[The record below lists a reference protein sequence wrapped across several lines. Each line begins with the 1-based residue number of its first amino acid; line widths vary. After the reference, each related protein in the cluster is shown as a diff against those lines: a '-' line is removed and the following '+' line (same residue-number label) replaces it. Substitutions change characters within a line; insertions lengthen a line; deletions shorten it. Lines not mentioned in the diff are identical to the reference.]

1 MRLSPDFEPAHFFRA
16 WLLQKLGREE
26 DSITEVRT
34 TVRLNPADARA
45 FDLMGLDY
53 LNLEKPAKAEKALRE
68 AARLSPD
75 EPDILFHLSRALMEL
90 GRGDEAKPFL
100 EKFEK
105 VRGQNNH
112 GPREEPGMIETA
124 SMSPAERSRRVIE
137 QLQELVEQHPGD
149 TSLRVNLATALLT
162 EGRIEPALAA
172 FRELLAMKPAA
183 GVAQEAGAALL
194 RYEQYGLARDFLE
207 RAAAER
213 PESRLD
219 LAIAL
224 FFTDGPKQALAELNK
239 ISDNAD
245 RGDSLLLEAKILEAS
260 GQIDEAG
267 KAVQQSLRYSL
278 SRPRLAEQAALL
290 LARHKREG
298 QALDLLGK
306 AAEAAPDDAGLKL
319 ARVVVLASAGRNAEA
334 EKASREIEKR
344 WPEWDRAYLI
354 EGLVLERESRIEEAK
369 RRIGIALTLGV
380 SDNAAKCALARMSG
394 SATHAVEC
402 SCQAEIYEAF
412 FPVCAANSR

>member
-1 MRLSPDFEPAHFFRA
+1 
-16 WLLQKLGREE
+16 
-26 DSITEVRT
+26 
-34 TVRLNPADARA
+34 
-45 FDLMGLDY
+45 
-53 LNLEKPAKAEKALRE
+53 
-68 AARLSPD
+68 
-75 EPDILFHLSRALMEL
+75 
-90 GRGDEAKPFL
+90 
-100 EKFEK
+100 
-105 VRGQNNH
+105 
-112 GPREEPGMIETA
+112 MIETA

-137 QLQELVEQHPGD
+137 QLQKLVEQHPGD

-334 EKASREIEKR
+334 RRLRGKSKNGGLNGIV
-344 WPEWDRAYLI
+344 LI
-354 EGLVLERESRIEEAK
+354 
-369 RRIGIALTLGV
+369 
-380 SDNAAKCALARMSG
+380 
-394 SATHAVEC
+394 
-402 SCQAEIYEAF
+402 
-412 FPVCAANSR
+412 